1 MKLSGNA
8 HRFDPNDDIN
18 TDYIIS
24 GRYKFKIDDMNEL
37 AKHVM
42 EDIDPAF
49 SRNVKAGDFVVA
61 GRNFG
66 CGSSREQAPRA
77 LKAAGVSAVIA
88 KSYARIFYRSSF
100 NVGLPLIE
108 CDTDSIKGGDRIDA
122 DLDTGIVRDVTSGL
136 TLKAAPLPLTMQ
148 ILLKDGGLIPHLKKH
163 GDFVLTDLT
172 GGDPRGSNDK

>member
-1 MKLSGNA
+1 LKLQGRA
-8 HRFDPNDDIN
+8 HRFVPDDDIN

-42 EDIDPAF
+42 EDIDPKFA
-49 SRNVKAGDFVVA
+49 SEVRKGDVIVA

-77 LKAAGVSAVIA
+77 LKAAGVSAIIA
-88 KSYARIFYRSSF
+88 KSYARIFYRSAF

-108 CDTDSIKGGDRIDA
+108 CDTDGFADGDILQI
-122 DLDTGIVRDVTSGL
+122 DLDSGEVVDQRTGVKRKV
-136 TLKAAPLPLTMQ
+136 APIPKTMQ
-148 ILLKDGGLIPHLKKH
+148 TLLDDGGLIAHLKTH
-163 GDFVLTDLT
+163 GGFAL
-172 GGDPRGSNDK
+172 K

>member
-1 MKLSGNA
+1 MKLTGKA
-8 HRFDPNDDIN
+8 HRFVPNDDIN

-42 EDIDPAF
+42 EDISPDF
-49 SRNVKAGDFVVA
+49 SRDVKKGDIIVA

-100 NVGLPLIE
+100 NIGLPLLE
-108 CDTDSIKGGDRIDA
+108 CDTDWISAGDELTL
-122 DLDTGIVRDVTSGL
+122 DLDKGEVVDLRTGKIAKTSPIP
-136 TLKAAPLPLTMQ
+136 KTMQ
-148 ILLKDGGLIPHLKKH
+148 TLLADGGLISHIKKH
-163 GDFVLTDLT
+163 HGFALE
-172 GGDPRGSNDK
+172 

>member
-1 MKLSGNA
+1 MILSGKA

-42 EDIDPAF
+42 EDIDPEF
-49 SRNVKAGDFVVA
+49 SRNVVAGDFVVA

-108 CDTDSIKGGDRIDA
+108 CDTDSIMRGDQITV
-122 DLDTGIVRDVTSGL
+122 DLDTGTVEDRTAGFTVR
-136 TLKAAPLPLTMQ
+136 AAPIPGTMQ
-148 ILLKDGGLIPHLKKH
+148 VLLKDGGLIPHLKKH
-163 GDFVLTDLT
+163 GGFMLTDPAE
-172 GGDPRGSNDK
+172 G

>member
-1 MKLSGNA
+1 MKIEGRA
-8 HRFDPNDDIN
+8 HKFVPNDDIN

-42 EDIDPAF
+42 EDIAPEFGA
-49 SRNVKAGDFVVA
+49 RVKPGDIIVA

-77 LKAAGVSAVIA
+77 LKAAGISAVVA
-88 KSYARIFYRSSF
+88 KSYARIFYRSAF

-108 CDTDSIKGGDRIDA
+108 CDTDWISDGDLIVVS
-122 DLDTGIVRDVTSGL
+122 LDSGEVANAQSGQ
-136 TLKAAPLPLTMQ
+136 KVGFSAIPRTMQ
-148 ILLKDGGLIPHLKKH
+148 ILLEDGGLIPHLKKH
-163 GDFVLTDLT
+163 GGFAL
-172 GGDPRGSNDK
+172 R

>member
-1 MKLSGNA
+1 MKLKLVGVA
-8 HRFDPNDDIN
+8 HRFFPNDDIN

-42 EDIDPAF
+42 EDIAPDF
-49 SRNVKAGDFVVA
+49 SSRVRQGDLVVA

-77 LKAAGVSAVIA
+77 LKAAGVGAVVA
-88 KSYARIFYRSSF
+88 KSYARIFYRSAF

-108 CDTDSIKGGDRIDA
+108 CDTDWIADGDELSV
-122 DLDTGIVRDVTSGL
+122 DLALGTITSLGTGASTKMVAIP
-136 TLKAAPLPLTMQ
+136 KTMQ
-148 ILLKDGGLIPHLKKH
+148 TLLTDGGLIPHLKKH
-163 GDFVLTDLT
+163 GGFLLDEAEEDE
-172 GGDPRGSNDK
+172 

>member
-1 MKLSGNA
+1 MTIEGRV
-8 HRFDPNDDIN
+8 HRLVPNDDIN

-42 EDIDPAF
+42 EDIAPDFA
-49 SRNVKAGDFVVA
+49 SKVTKGDIIVA

-77 LKAAGVSAVIA
+77 LKAAGISAVAA

-100 NVGLPLIE
+100 NIGLPLLE
-108 CDTDSIKGGDRIDA
+108 YDTDWLKDGELVRVELG
-122 DLDTGIVRDVTSGL
+122 TGTITSVASGKSAIA
-136 TLKAAPLPLTMQ
+136 TAIPKTMQ
-148 ILLKDGGLIPHLKKH
+148 VLLADGGLIPHIKKH
-163 GDFVLTDLT
+163 GGFALE
-172 GGDPRGSNDK
+172 

>member
-1 MKLSGNA
+1 MKLSGKA
-8 HRFDPNDDIN
+8 HRFTPNDDIN

-49 SRNVKAGDFVVA
+49 AREVKPGDFIVA

-88 KSYARIFYRSSF
+88 KSFARIFYRSSF

-108 CDTDSIKGGDRIDA
+108 CDTDWIDEGESLIV
-122 DLDTGIVRDVTSGL
+122 DLGSGEVSAPSSGK
-136 TLKAAPLPLTMQ
+136 KAEFSPIPPTMQ
-148 ILLKDGGLIPHLKKH
+148 TLLDDGGLIPHIKKH
-163 GDFVLTDLT
+163 GGFALDLGGTD
-172 GGDPRGSNDK
+172 RR

>member
-1 MKLSGNA
+1 LKFAGRA
-8 HRFDPNDDIN
+8 FRFTPNDNIN

-42 EDIDPAF
+42 EDIDPEFAKK
-49 SRNVKAGDFVVA
+49 VQKGDIIVA

-77 LKAAGVSAVIA
+77 LKAAGVSAVVA

-108 CDTDSIKGGDRIDA
+108 CNTDTIKAGDSISV
-122 DLDTGIVRDVTSGL
+122 DLDSGEVLVIGTGEKIQS
-136 TLKAAPLPLTMQ
+136 APIPRTMQ
-148 ILLKDGGLIPHLKKH
+148 TLLTDGGLIPHLKKH
-163 GDFVLTDLT
+163 GGFALD
-172 GGDPRGSNDK
+172 

>member
-1 MKLSGNA
+1 MKLEGKA
-8 HRFDPNDDIN
+8 HRFTPNDDIN

-42 EDIDPAF
+42 EDISPDFAK
-49 SRNVKAGDFVVA
+49 NVRKGDFIVA

-77 LKAAGVSAVIA
+77 LKAAGVAAVLA

-108 CDTDSIKGGDRIDA
+108 CDTDWIKPSEALVI
-122 DLDTGIVRDVTSGL
+122 DLDSGAITSVDSGESVRSVPMP
-136 TLKAAPLPLTMQ
+136 KTMQ
-148 ILLKDGGLIPHLKKH
+148 ILLDDGGLIPHLKKN
-163 GDFVLTDLT
+163 
-172 GGDPRGSNDK
+172 GGFALE

>member
-1 MKLSGNA
+1 MKLTGKV
-8 HRFDPNDDIN
+8 HRFNPNDDIN

-37 AKHVM
+37 AKHIM
-42 EDIDPAF
+42 EDIAPDFA
-49 SRNVKAGDFVVA
+49 RNVQKGDIIVA

-100 NVGLPLIE
+100 NLGLPLLE
-108 CDTDSIKGGDRIDA
+108 CDTDWIKDGDELTL
-122 DLDTGIVRDVTSGL
+122 DLDKGEVMNLRTGKMVKS
-136 TLKAAPLPLTMQ
+136 APIPKTMQ
-148 ILLKDGGLIPHLKKH
+148 TLLADGGLIPHLKKH
-163 GDFVLTDLT
+163 GGFALE
-172 GGDPRGSNDK
+172 

>member
-1 MKLSGNA
+1 MTIEGRV
-8 HRFDPNDDIN
+8 HRLVPNDDIN

-42 EDIDPAF
+42 EDIAPDFA
-49 SRNVKAGDFVVA
+49 SKVTKGDIIVA

-77 LKAAGVSAVIA
+77 LKAAGISAVAA

-100 NVGLPLIE
+100 NIGLPLLE
-108 CDTDSIKGGDRIDA
+108 CETDWLEDGELVRVE
-122 DLDTGIVRDVTSGL
+122 LCTGTITSVASGKSAIA
-136 TLKAAPLPLTMQ
+136 TAIPKTMQ
-148 ILLKDGGLIPHLKKH
+148 VLLADGGLIPHIKKH
-163 GDFVLTDLT
+163 GGFALE
-172 GGDPRGSNDK
+172 